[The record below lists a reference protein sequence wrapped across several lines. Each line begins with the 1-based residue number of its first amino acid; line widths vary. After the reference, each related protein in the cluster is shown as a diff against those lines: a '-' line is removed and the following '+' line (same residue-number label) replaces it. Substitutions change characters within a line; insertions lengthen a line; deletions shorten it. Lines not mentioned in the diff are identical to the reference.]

1 MRDEDRAQIAKL
13 EWQEDRLRRITQELR
28 RAGHSDIADNL
39 CEVTDEIA
47 DEMHELEEG
56 AERDAE
62 VATSTP
68 KRNPTELENR
78 IAERMRLLIS
88 SAPWLAEHD
97 FAAYYAEDVPDLA
110 GRIDKLKAGLQAIL
124 QEHVEAPKAGLHGSE
139 CCTCA
144 PQDKLWPCVT
154 VLEARAALG
163 EDG

>member
-1 MRDEDRAQIAKL
+1 MRDEERARIAKL

-28 RAGHSDIADNL
+28 RAGHSDIADDL

-47 DEMHELEEG
+47 DEMRELEG
-56 AERDAE
+56 QAERNAE
-62 VATSTP
+62 AALPTP
-68 KRNPTELENR
+68 EQNPTELENR
-78 IAERMRLLIS
+78 IAERIRLLIS
-88 SAPWLAEHD
+88 SAPWPAGHD
-97 FAAYYAEDVPDLA
+97 FAAYYAEDVPDLTS
-110 GRIDKLKAGLQAIL
+110 RIDKLKAGLQAIL

-163 EDG
+163 EGG

>member
-1 MRDEDRAQIAKL
+1 VRDEDRAQIAKL

-28 RAGHSDIADNL
+28 RAGHSDIADDL

-47 DEMHELEEG
+47 DEMRELEEG

-88 SAPWLAEHD
+88 SAPWPTEHD
-97 FAAYYAEDVPDLA
+97 FTAHYAEDVPDLTS
-110 GRIDKLKAGLQAIL
+110 RIDKLKAGLQAIL

-139 CCTCA
+139 CCTCT

-163 EDG
+163 ED